1 MDDFTWGATRQVD
14 NADAVPANTATAD
27 ELDDVDVDESNDGV
41 DEEVGAE
48 QHHLAPR
55 SGTHQ
60 LSTMAAPAR
69 WEFGAGNRQV
79 RVGQDDRRFRSSYV
93 NSSLSH
99 VNEAQLDKELR
110 SLDEE

>member
-1 MDDFTWGATRQVD
+1 M
-14 NADAVPANTATAD
+14 
-27 ELDDVDVDESNDGV
+27 DVDESNDGV